1 MSKLIN
7 HSNLNFRLLSVCM
20 LLLCVCMQTK
30 AWDSEADES
39 GKFDDYYDRPTYFP
53 DFVQPTQWANAEYYL
68 VKVVG
73 GEGGPVMENYEVAVY
88 DQNGEL
94 RHCNRSL
101 AKDNNLC
108 VLTIRGE
115 EGDQFH
121 CKVIYGDIENPTVV
135 DVPETFGFETNAKV
149 GSVEE
154 PFVLTGP
161 VPAGLKSYIP
171 NYPIGNPKY
180 AYTLSGCRVLS
191 ANVTKGIYI
200 INGKKVVIK

>member
-39 GKFDDYYDRPTYFP
+39 GKFDDYYDRSTYFP

-73 GEGGPVMENYEVAVY
+73 
-88 DQNGEL
+88 
-94 RHCNRSL
+94 S
-101 AKDNNLC
+101 
-108 VLTIRGE
+108 
-115 EGDQFH
+115 
-121 CKVIYGDIENPTVV
+121 
-135 DVPETFGFETNAKV
+135 V
-149 GSVEE
+149 G
-154 PFVLTGP
+154 GP

-191 ANVTKGIYI
+191 RAE
-200 INGKKVVIK
+200 